1 MAGGVLSRLE
11 ILLHANTANFRRNM
25 RRASEDARSAMG
37 DMQKKAAVVAKGA
50 TAAFAVTTVAVGSLA
65 AAIVPVQRKFDQM
78 QGQLVT
84 ATGSYE
90 NAAHAMAALNQFAAQ
105 TPYDL
110 EQSVIGFTKLV
121 NLGLTPSERA
131 LTSYGN
137 TASAMGKSMEQ
148 MIEAVAD
155 AATGE
160 FERLKEFGIKSS
172 KEGDRVT
179 FTFRGIKT
187 EVGQNAAEIEKYL
200 MGLGEVEFAGAMA
213 NQMDT
218 LNGRI
223 SQAEIAMDGLKLAI
237 AQSGIGDIMKA
248 AVEETTETLEG
259 MTAFIKGPEF
269 NGALNILAST
279 FAGFETDSK
288 NSITAVENK
297 LGNGLSDM
305 NIANNRTLTVMADE
319 WAIWASA
326 TIAAVSTAVVV
337 SMGELD
343 KLAIAM
349 QTVGKFVANGFNPFG
364 MAGIYSE
371 YEKKMAASTANA
383 ARLQNIV
390 DKRFDAQTA
399 ARTKA
404 NQEASAAI
412 DALKNKTA
420 ETGDQLA
427 RYGQQADAQQEKSI
441 EKTKKQS
448 AAEKALARQR
458 EKEHRDRLA
467 QLKKQ
472 NDFLRESIDFLQGMA
487 ARYNPYE
494 RIYQEH
500 QSVLDD
506 INKYLPAGNPQNDK
520 LRAQYKYLEDRLADE
535 ADVEEQVRQERRAEE
550 YSSHLTDKV
559 TRLKAYYDQEHRL
572 AQSAADLTDKQKSGA
587 QVALNMAGTRE
598 LNLFLGEIEDR
609 LASINAPFI
618 DDISKEL
625 ANAKADLRDIKYNLD
640 YSAEDKVRFEE
651 AINARTE
658 YQIAQIKFARIKE
671 LDAASDHQKTEL
683 QLIKQR
689 HDYERQEI
697 ELTRNLSDEVRAAR
711 QAAVDA
717 KEAKAAFDLR
727 NSANDA
733 YQAQKADLGGYAA
746 EYGIKQQFAD
756 RLKIIQDALNAEVIA
771 EQEAAR
777 AKEQARQQYNISAYQ
792 LALTS
797 GQDIAGAMAGS
808 LKTMLGEQ
816 NIAYKIMFGA
826 QQSFVMASAGLNM
839 YEAWG
844 DAMAEGATM
853 ATKIA
858 GAATIATEFG
868 RIISAASAMTLELP
882 GYQAGGYTGNAPEN
896 QIVGFVHGRERVMD
910 APTTRK
916 YRPELEAMSN
926 GTYDRQSS
934 TPNVNINVAVTMDG
948 NSNVESNSQYGKQ
961 FGEVIAAA
969 AANQVRKMMR
979 PNGEIDRRYA
989 KR

>member
-50 TAAFAVTTVAVGSLA
+50 TAAFAVTSVAVGSLA

-305 NIANNRTLTVMADE
+305 NTANNRTLTVMADD

-371 YEKKMAASTANA
+371 YEKRMAASTANA

-390 DKRFDAQTA
+390 DKRFDTQTA

-404 NQEASAAI
+404 NQEAAAAI

-441 EKTKKQS
+441 EKTKKQA

-458 EKEHRDRLA
+458 EKEAKERLRQLEEINRKLREDARFIEDIRGDYDPFVKLETDFKRRWSEIQNAMSGASEETLKNVFAVEQRLLA
-467 QLKKQ
+467 Q
-472 NDFLRESIDFLQGMA
+472 
-487 ARYNPYE
+487 
-494 RIYQEH
+494 
-500 QSVLDD
+500 
-506 INKYLPAGNPQNDK
+506 
-520 LRAQYKYLEDRLADE
+520 
-535 ADVEEQVRQERRAEE
+535 ADVELQVSQRRRLGEFTD
-550 YSSHLTDKV
+550 YLTDKR
-559 TRLKAYYDQEHRL
+559 TRLKEYYQQESEL
-572 AQSAADLTDKQKSGA
+572 AQAAFDLTAEQKEIANKSLNA
-587 QVALNMAGTRE
+587 QMVSDIAQFEIDIESRLNAIR
-598 LNLFLGEIEDR
+598 
-609 LASINAPFI
+609 APFI
-618 DDISKEL
+618 DDITREMTDASLEL
-625 ANAKADLRDIKYNLD
+625 LNIQLSTDYTHDDFERFKA
-640 YSAEDKVRFEE
+640 
-651 AINARTE
+651 AINERRDYEVAQIEFART
-658 YQIAQIKFARIKE
+658 KE
-671 LDAASDHQKTEL
+671 LDAATDHQKTEL
-683 QLIKQR
+683 QLIEQR
-689 HDYERQEI
+689 YKYERQEI
-697 ELTRNLSDEVRAAR
+697 ELTRNLTDDVRAAR
-711 QAAVDA
+711 IAAINA
-717 KEAKAAFDLR
+717 QEAKAAFDLR
-727 NSANDA
+727 NSANNA

-756 RLKIIQDALNAEVIA
+756 RLKIIQDALDAEVIA
-771 EQEAAR
+771 TEEAER
-777 AKEQARQQYNISAYQ
+777 AKYDARLEYTQLNND
-792 LALTS
+792 LALAS
-797 GQDIAGAMAGS
+797 AAGIAGSLSDISKNLLGEQSKIHRAMFIGEKILAVSRSVMNIQVAMSSAAASLPFPGNLGAMATVASNVAGIVSTIMS
-808 LKTMLGEQ
+808 LKPPAIQGQ
-816 NIAYKIMFGA
+816 AHNGIANVPREGTWFLDKDERVVKPDDNRKLSRFLDNTDSYHSKTAPVINMTIENH
-826 QQSFVMASAGLNM
+826 AGVPVSHRV
-839 YEAWG
+839 
-844 DAMAEGATM
+844 DDD
-853 ATKIA
+853 
-858 GAATIATEFG
+858 G
-868 RIISAASAMTLELP
+868 RIRV
-882 GYQAGGYTGNAPEN
+882 
-896 QIVGFVHGRERVMD
+896 IVGE
-910 APTTRK
+910 
-916 YRPELEAMSN
+916 ELN
-926 GTYDRQSS
+926 KQL
-934 TPNVNINVAVTMDG
+934 PQHVNN
-948 NSNVESNSQYGKQ
+948 EYSQFNKALKNNYHLQRNLG
-961 FGEVIAAA
+961 
-969 AANQVRKMMR
+969 
-979 PNGEIDRRYA
+979 
-989 KR
+989 